1 MIWQLIRLGKSWREE
16 GERKM
21 LGMTQISSC
30 TRIWSGATKWDR
42 IQARKGVPRVIKLSV
57 KVWIRNENQNP
68 WLQVLLYYSMLSA
81 FLRVFP
87 RAFHADKHKIVKGE
101 EKKKKRQEE
110 FSNHGF
116 QSLTEMG
123 GEGQLT
129 FHWGQF
135 NWPSMILSPVRVVLF
150 PKKAALS
157 PFYRWEN

>member
-1 MIWQLIRLGKSWREE
+1 
-16 GERKM
+16 M

-30 TRIWSGATKWDR
+30 TKIWSGATNWGR
-42 IQARKGVPRVIKLSV
+42 IQAGKEVPRVIKLSV

-68 WLQVLLYYSMLSA
+68 WLQVLLYYSMPST

-87 RAFHADKHKIVKGE
+87 RAFHADKHKIVKGGGWTGDSSVTMVS
-101 EKKKKRQEE
+101 KASQKWV
-110 FSNHGF
+110 
-116 QSLTEMG
+116 

-129 FHWGQF
+129 FYWGSAKCFQF
-135 NWPSMILSPVRVVLF
+135 NWLSLTLSPVRVVLF